1 MDILRKNNRHLITL
15 VIVLAV
21 VWIGLLFSQYH
32 LAKRAFSNQRELFQA
47 RLDDVVGES
56 LDRIDTMDLVVIDA
70 YLSSKLSQ
78 NGFPESYELGVFC
91 EDSSF
96 HYLSKGAN
104 AQSLLEEGFQYNL
117 LTISDEEA
125 HLDTLYIYFPDIE
138 QRFHWDVV
146 ISYTIITLF
155 LVLILLCF
163 VGFVLLFQKQRK
175 TNAFRERMVHNMAHE
190 LKTPITSI
198 GLATQLLLDE
208 SLELEKAE
216 EQSYVRMI
224 SDEAKTM
231 EGLVD
236 EALAVFRN
244 NKLKR
249 ERQEV
254 FIHKLLKTVT
264 EVHRLSLNECHG
276 EVVFDFQAQNDLV
289 FGDVVH
295 LANSF
300 SNLIDNA
307 IKYRNGDPKITIS
320 TRNVGET
327 IEIRFADNGI
337 GIDKSNQKLIFE
349 PFVRINTDN
358 EHYVKGYGLGLNY
371 VWQIVEYHKG
381 TIKVESEL
389 GKGTTFI
396 MSLPLKTK

>member
-163 VGFVLLFQKQRK
+163 VGFVLLFQ
-175 TNAFRERMVHNMAHE
+175 
-190 LKTPITSI
+190 
-198 GLATQLLLDE
+198 
-208 SLELEKAE
+208 
-216 EQSYVRMI
+216 
-224 SDEAKTM
+224 
-231 EGLVD
+231 
-236 EALAVFRN
+236 
-244 NKLKR
+244 
-249 ERQEV
+249 
-254 FIHKLLKTVT
+254 
-264 EVHRLSLNECHG
+264 
-276 EVVFDFQAQNDLV
+276 
-289 FGDVVH
+289 
-295 LANSF
+295 
-300 SNLIDNA
+300 
-307 IKYRNGDPKITIS
+307 
-320 TRNVGET
+320 
-327 IEIRFADNGI
+327 
-337 GIDKSNQKLIFE
+337 
-349 PFVRINTDN
+349 
-358 EHYVKGYGLGLNY
+358 
-371 VWQIVEYHKG
+371 
-381 TIKVESEL
+381 
-389 GKGTTFI
+389 
-396 MSLPLKTK
+396 